1 VLIGLALVA
10 LVAAP
15 SVATATTTGFTLGSP
30 VAASGASPFAGCTVG
45 AVEGADPPS
54 VNYLNTEIEPFVAVN
69 PINDNI
75 IGAYQQDRW
84 SDGGAHGLVASRS
97 SDGGATW
104 TQNYAEFS
112 VCSDYA
118 STAYTSPF
126 KRATDPWVSYDAA
139 GRAYQI
145 SLGIQS
151 ANLDLSGVEV
161 ATSTDDGATWNAPA
175 RLITDT
181 NPVFFN
187 DKESITAD
195 WRPDAGEGKAY
206 ATWIRGDLPGGDNI
220 SPVGAANSFAYSGK
234 PMFSMTSDGGATWS
248 TPKPMTNAVVYMQGN
263 QIVVLPDGTLV
274 DVSAM
279 LFRGSG
285 IQPTP
290 QQYFWAA
297 MVSKNGGKT
306 WGAPV
311 KIAPLGTQLL
321 TNPDIP
327 EPTTFDET
335 VRAGDYLPDV
345 AVDHATGA
353 VYMVFADGISSGFN
367 HVKLTKSTDGGKQW
381 STPVDVT
388 TTPASTHSF
397 NGTVEV
403 TSDGTVA
410 VMYYDFRNNDPEE
423 DGLETDVWLTHSTD
437 GGATWSEQHV
447 YGDFDMEKAPVA
459 RGWFLGDYQGLAAID
474 RDLILFFSVATGAED
489 SADVLAVRAN
499 ATP

>member
-1 VLIGLALVA
+1 M
-10 LVAAP
+10 
-15 SVATATTTGFTLGSP
+15 
-30 VAASGASPFAGCTVG
+30 
-45 AVEGADPPS
+45 
-54 VNYLNTEIEPFVAVN
+54 
-69 PINDNI
+69 
-75 IGAYQQDRW
+75 
-84 SDGGAHGLVASRS
+84 
-97 SDGGATW
+97 
-104 TQNYAEFS
+104 
-112 VCSDYA
+112 
-118 STAYTSPF
+118 
-126 KRATDPWVSYDAA
+126 RATDPWVSYDSA
-139 GRAYQI
+139 GKAYQI

-151 ANLDLSGVEV
+151 ANLDLTGVEV
-161 ATSTDDGATWNAPA
+161 ATSTDDGATWGAPV

-195 WRPDAGEGKAY
+195 WRADVGAGKAY

-220 SPVGAANSFAYSGK
+220 SPVGAAHSFAYSGK
-234 PMFSMTSDGGATWS
+234 PMFSMTSDGGASWS

-274 DVSAM
+274 DVGAM

-285 IQPTP
+285 VQPTP

-297 MVSKNGGKT
+297 MVSRNGGKT
-306 WGAPV
+306 WGAPI
-311 KIAPLGTQLL
+311 KIAPLGTTLL

-327 EPTTFDET
+327 EPTTIDET
-335 VRAGDYLPDV
+335 VRAGDYIPDV

-353 VYMVFADGISSGFN
+353 IYMVFADGISTGFN
-367 HVKLTKSTDGGKQW
+367 HVKLTKSTDGGKRW

-388 TTPASTHSF
+388 TTPTSTHSF

-410 VMYYDFRNNDPEE
+410 VMYYDFRTNDTETA
-423 DGLETDVWLTHSTD
+423 GLPTDVWLTHSHD
-437 GGATWSEQHV
+437 GGATWTEQPV
-447 YGDFDMEKAPVA
+447 YGSFDMEKAPVA

-474 RDLILFFSVATGAED
+474 RDLILFFSVSTEAED
-489 SADVLAVRAN
+489 SADVIAIRAT